1 MRIERYPKDKV
12 ITANDMVIGTDGDN
26 KNKTKN
32 FPIWQLSQ
40 LILGQLKNSGMV
52 LRYSN
57 GTDPNTQIGSEGYF
71 FTDNNT
77 ISKNQ
82 VATFYFSETTLFGE
96 NLSALLNSVG
106 SNLGDLYIGITQ
118 QDDAANYGF
127 FNILA
132 LERIDNY
139 YKLDVQVRGTLFA
152 KTFNTEK
159 NYALLFDLASN
170 EFSIDAVGSDINI
183 YKNGVLVDT
192 ATLTINPDDINLSR
206 LVNGVVDD
214 NGIAT
219 FVRDDETTFA
229 MDFSGFLG
237 SIIPKRTS
245 DLINDGEGTG
255 APFVTDAYDK
265 AVIDSKDAFIQGQVS
280 NNAQDVSVL
289 QGLNISVDEV
299 NQKIILTDGNN
310 EVLAEAPVN
319 FLNNEGVRMEYDAV
333 GKTLKLISEQ
343 GVILDTIPISSFI
356 SNLASDLQFNGIDKN
371 RLELIG
377 NTGAVV
383 GSVEF
388 QITNI
393 SGLTAALASKE
404 ISFSKYTAF
413 NKDFGNTAGTVAE
426 GSELARVENLIPTDN
441 THLPN
446 AAEYITADD
455 LPVDD
460 DDVIGK
466 PIYIPRSQLNYV
478 DKTGVMQWLNTN
490 GFSKI
495 DKEFIVIEVQDDTII
510 ITNGYVTSGYVTSG
524 YVLHYK
530 TTNGYVG
537 ENYVLSGYVSTN

>member
-1 MRIERYPKDKV
+1 MFR
-12 ITANDMVIGTDGDN
+12 
-26 KNKTKN
+26 
-32 FPIWQLSQ
+32 
-40 LILGQLKNSGMV
+40 
-52 LRYSN
+52 
-57 GTDPNTQIGSEGYF
+57 
-71 FTDNNT
+71 
-77 ISKNQ
+77 
-82 VATFYFSETTLFGE
+82 FGE
-96 NLSALLNSVG
+96 RCSP
-106 SNLGDLYIGITQ
+106 
-118 QDDAANYGF
+118 
-127 FNILA
+127 
-132 LERIDNY
+132 
-139 YKLDVQVRGTLFA
+139 KH
-152 KTFNTEK
+152 FNTEK

-170 EFSIDAVGSDINI
+170 EFSIEAEGSDIHI
-183 YKNGVLVDT
+183 YKNGVKVDT
-192 ATLTINPDDINLSR
+192 ATLSINPDDVNLSR

-214 NGIAT
+214 AGIAT
-219 FVRDDETTFA
+219 FIRDDQTTFT
-229 MDFSGFLG
+229 MDFGGFLG
-237 SIIPKRTS
+237 ALIPKRTS

-255 APFVTDAYDK
+255 APFVTDAYSK
-265 AVIDSKDAFIQGQVS
+265 AVTDSKNLFIQDQVS

-356 SNLASDLQFNGIDKN
+356 SNLASDLQFNGTDTN

-377 NTGAVV
+377 NTGSVV

-446 AAEYITADD
+446 TAEYITADD

-466 PIYIPRSQLNYV
+466 PIYIPKSELVTIDRS
-478 DKTGVMQWLNTN
+478 GVVKWLNTN

-495 DKEFIVIEVQDDTII
+495 DKEFIVIE
-510 ITNGYVTSGYVTSG
+510 ITEGSVVVTDGYVTSGYVTSG
-524 YVLHYK
+524 YV
-530 TTNGYVG
+530 TTA
-537 ENYVLSGYVSTN
+537 